1 MVVSKSAPA
10 FLLTGVVATVA
21 GLLIERYVP
30 DNRKAP
36 IYSSTTDAGI
46 KEAPFV
52 IAPPSREELNRR
64 TLAKMDWERRANDL
78 VDTVEAKGVFRLCRI
93 TKYAYEERYIVAG
106 CTRAA
111 DPYGAELTYFTY
123 YVD

>member
-1 MVVSKSAPA
+1 MSVKLVGAIGATLVVSSV
-10 FLLTGVVATVA
+10 LS
-21 GLLIERYVP
+21 LLIERYVP

-64 TLAKMDWERRANDL
+64 TLAKIDWERRANDL
-78 VDTVEAKGVFRLCRI
+78 VDTVEAKGVFSFCRI
-93 TKYAYEERYIVAG
+93 TKYVYEERYIVVACRRLG
-106 CTRAA
+106 EL
-111 DPYGAELTYFTY
+111 YGAELTSFTY

>member
-1 MVVSKSAPA
+1 MVAPRSVTT
-10 FLLTGVVATVA
+10 FLLTGVVATVTS
-21 GLLIERYVP
+21 LLIERYVP

-36 IYSSTTDAGI
+36 IYASAPDAGI
-46 KEAPFV
+46 NEAPFV
-52 IAPPSREELNRR
+52 IAPPSHEELNRR
-64 TLAKMDWERRANDL
+64 TLAKIDWERRANDL
-78 VDTVEAKGVFRLCRI
+78 VDTVEAKGVFTLCRI